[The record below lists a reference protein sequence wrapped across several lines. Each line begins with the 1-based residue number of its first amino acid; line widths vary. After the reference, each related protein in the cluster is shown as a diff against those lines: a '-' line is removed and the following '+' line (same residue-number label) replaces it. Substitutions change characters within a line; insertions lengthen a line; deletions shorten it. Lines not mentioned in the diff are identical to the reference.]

1 MPEMT
6 NAEMDAAVA
15 VEVMGRRVAL
25 LGDNMYY
32 FSIDGVEITLWRSDW
47 RPTTDI
53 NQAFEVEKAMRKD
66 GFAFFLES
74 ADDDHDYIVQFA
86 RYETDSWY
94 TAVEKSAARAIC
106 AAALAAK
113 RGENG

>member
-47 RPTTDI
+47 RPTTDL
-53 NQAFEVEKAMRKD
+53 NQAFEVAKAMGILSMYLDLRQD
-66 GFAFFLES
+66 AEFWRAGFYNMTGNLL
-74 ADDDHDYIVQFA
+74 
-86 RYETDSWY
+86 SWSQD
-94 TAVEKSAARAIC
+94 ASAARAIC
-106 AAALAAK
+106 EAALAAK